1 MEPTKHKHPFA
12 KYAGSIDSK
21 LTLKL
26 SEEEIKEQEQEFER
40 IKSFMANHDI
50 PRLRSILF
58 NQTES
63 NNETQTG
70 EENNGVVQRK
80 WRLLHHQPSQRPQ
93 RELLEKDAK
102 VTTCLHQREWCIC
115 ATFNARHRYYQTCT
129 HKALSMD
136 KERQET

>member
-1 MEPTKHKHPFA
+1 MKKKIHPLIA

-21 LTLKL
+21 LAIKL

-63 NNETQTG
+63 NDGT
-70 EENNGVVQRK
+70 
-80 WRLLHHQPSQRPQ
+80 
-93 RELLEKDAK
+93 
-102 VTTCLHQREWCIC
+102 
-115 ATFNARHRYYQTCT
+115 
-129 HKALSMD
+129 D
-136 KERQET
+136 KTRQETY